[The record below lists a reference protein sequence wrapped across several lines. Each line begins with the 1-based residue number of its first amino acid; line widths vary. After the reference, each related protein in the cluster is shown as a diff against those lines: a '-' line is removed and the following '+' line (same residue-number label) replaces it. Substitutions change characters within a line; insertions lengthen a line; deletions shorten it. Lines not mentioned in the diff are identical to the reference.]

1 VTVQTPRKIIM
12 AGRHCQCD
20 ALRSG
25 NSHRC
30 EKCQARSSWY
40 RHNCR
45 RPRRSASGRARIST
59 RNHAHTRA
67 RKPRSAEE
75 S

>member
-1 VTVQTPRKIIM
+1 MQTPRKISLP
-12 AGRHCQCD
+12 GRHCQCG
-20 ALRSG
+20 ALRAG
-25 NSHRC
+25 NSQRC

-45 RPRRSASGRARIST
+45 RPRRSASDRRRIST
-59 RNHAHTRA
+59 RNDADTRA
-67 RKPRSAEE
+67 RGQRSAEE

>member
-1 VTVQTPRKIIM
+1 MQIPRKISL
-12 AGRHCQCD
+12 AGRHCQCG

-25 NSHRC
+25 NSQRC

-45 RPRRSASGRARIST
+45 RPRRSAFRPARISA
-59 RNHAHTRA
+59 RNDGGTRA
-67 RKPRSAEE
+67 RKHHSTEE